1 MNPTSGHPSDR
12 IPGSPTDIRRP
23 DRASGFPPRLP
34 ILLMS
39 VLFLLSACRRS
50 DPPAVGDPATDTGL
64 DPAVRAHIGSW
75 VAAAKAQPGD
85 ATVRARLGIAL
96 AANGLWKEAR
106 SAFQATAVLDPDEPL
121 APMYAAAALQEL
133 SDGPGSLREFKELT
147 QRFPGFAPIWYRVGE
162 ASLRAGELQPAEQAF
177 TTLTRLAPKESRGA
191 LGLAEV
197 YFRRGES
204 AQALPL
210 AEQALR
216 LDPGSKPAFYLLG
229 QILRSLGRTN
239 EARVAIAAGTGE
251 GRQPMSDPWAETA
264 PEEVRLLPGVFQQA
278 EAMSALGRPEGAVA
292 LLERIRPFHPHH
304 PGLLNQLGVA
314 LNRCGQPQKTLAL
327 LDPLSAA
334 DPKAAAL
341 RITRSHAHAQLGNQ
355 EAAISEAREAIQLA
369 PRLAQ
374 SHLALANAYLAAEQD
389 PEALLALEEAS
400 RCDPANAEILL
411 EAATIR
417 WRNLHEGG
425 AALALLNKALEI
437 QPALVPAL
445 RLSTEIQ
452 AATGDSE
459 GSQRTMVVLRWL
471 TSRSGERAP

>member
-12 IPGSPTDIRRP
+12 ITGSHTDIRRC
-23 DRASGFPPRLP
+23 DRTSGFHPGLP
-34 ILLMS
+34 ILLVS
-39 VLFLLSACRRS
+39 VLFFLSACRRPE
-50 DPPAVGDPATDTGL
+50 PPAVGDPATDTGL

-75 VAAAKAQPGD
+75 VAAAKAQPSD
-85 ATVRARLGIAL
+85 ATVRAHLGIAL

-133 SDGPGSLREFKELT
+133 SDGPGSLQEFKELA

-162 ASLRAGELQPAEQAF
+162 ASLRSGELQAADQAF
-177 TTLTRLAPKESRGA
+177 ATLIRLAPKESRGA

-197 YFRRGES
+197 HFRRGES

-210 AEQALR
+210 AEHALR

-229 QILRSLGRTN
+229 QTLRSLGQTN

-355 EAAISEAREAIQLA
+355 EAALSEAREAIHLA

-374 SHLALANAYLAAEQD
+374 SHLALANAHLTAEND
-389 PEALLALEEAS
+389 AEALLALDEAS

-425 AALALLNKALEI
+425 AAMALLNKALEI
-437 QPALVPAL
+437 HPALVPAL
-445 RLSTEIQ
+445 RLLVEIQ

-459 GSQRTMVVLRWL
+459 GSQRTQGVLRWL

>member
-12 IPGSPTDIRRP
+12 ITGSPTDIRRS
-23 DRASGFPPRLP
+23 DRTSGFHPRLT
-34 ILLMS
+34 ILLVS
-39 VLFLLSACRRS
+39 VLFFLSACRRPE
-50 DPPAVGDPATDTGL
+50 PPAVGDPATDTGL
-64 DPAVRAHIGSW
+64 DPAVRAHIRNW
-75 VAAAKAQPGD
+75 VAAAKTQPGD

-121 APMYAAAALQEL
+121 APMYAATALQEL
-133 SDGPGSLREFKELT
+133 SDGPGSLQEFKQLA

-162 ASLRAGELQPAEQAF
+162 ASLRAGELQAADQAF
-177 TTLTRLAPKESRGA
+177 ATLIRLAPKESRGA

-197 YFRRGES
+197 HFRRGES

-229 QILRSLGRTN
+229 QTLRSLGQTN

-292 LLERIRPFHPHH
+292 LLERIRPFHPDH

-334 DPKAAAL
+334 DPKEAAL
-341 RITRSHAHAQLGNQ
+341 
-355 EAAISEAREAIQLA
+355 SEAREAIHLA

-374 SHLALANAYLAAEQD
+374 SHLALANAHLIAEND
-389 PEALLALEEAS
+389 TEALLALDEAS

-425 AALALLNKALEI
+425 AAMALLNKALEI
-437 QPALVPAL
+437 HPALVPAL
-445 RLSTEIQ
+445 RLSADIQ

-459 GSQRTMVVLRWL
+459 GSQRTQGVLRWL
-471 TSRSGERAP
+471 TSRSGERGP

>member
-1 MNPTSGHPSDR
+1 
-12 IPGSPTDIRRP
+12 
-23 DRASGFPPRLP
+23 
-34 ILLMS
+34 
-39 VLFLLSACRRS
+39 
-50 DPPAVGDPATDTGL
+50 
-64 DPAVRAHIGSW
+64 
-75 VAAAKAQPGD
+75 
-85 ATVRARLGIAL
+85 
-96 AANGLWKEAR
+96 
-106 SAFQATAVLDPDEPL
+106 
-121 APMYAAAALQEL
+121 MYAAAALQEL
-133 SDGPGSLREFKELT
+133 SDGPGSLREFKELA

-162 ASLRAGELQPAEQAF
+162 ASLRAGELKPAEQAF
-177 TTLTRLAPKESRGA
+177 ATLTRLAPKESRGA

-292 LLERIRPFHPHH
+292 LLERIRPFHP

-374 SHLALANAYLAAEQD
+374 SHLALANAHLAAEQD

-445 RLSTEIQ
+445 RLSAEIQ

-471 TSRSGERAP
+471 TTRSGERAP

>member
-1 MNPTSGHPSDR
+1 MNPISGHPFDR
-12 IPGSPTDIRRP
+12 ITGSATDTRSPDPNPWFRPG
-23 DRASGFPPRLP
+23 FP
-34 ILLMS
+34 ILLVS
-39 VLFLLSACRRS
+39 VLFLLSACRRP
-50 DPPAVGDPATDTGL
+50 DPPAVGDPTADPGL
-64 DPAVRAHIGSW
+64 DPAVRAHIQTW
-75 VAAAKAQPGD
+75 VSKARAQPGD
-85 ATVRARLGIAL
+85 ATTRANLGIAL

-106 SAFQATAVLDPDEPL
+106 STFEATAVLDPDEPL

-133 SDGPGSLREFKELT
+133 SDGPGSLREFRELA
-147 QRFPGFAPIWYRVGE
+147 QRFPGFAPVWYRVGE

-177 TTLTRLAPKESRGA
+177 ATLVRLAPKESRGA

-197 YFRRGES
+197 NFRRGAI

-210 AEQALR
+210 AEQALQ

-251 GRQPMSDPWAETA
+251 ARQPMSDPWAETA
-264 PEEVRLLPGVFQQA
+264 PEQVRLLPGVFQQA

-292 LLERIRPFHPHH
+292 LLERIRPFHPDH

-314 LNRCGQPQKTLAL
+314 LNRCGQPQKAL
-327 LDPLSAA
+327 DLLNPLTTA
-334 DPKAAAL
+334 DPKAVAL
-341 RITRSHAHAQLGNQ
+341 HITRSHAHAQLGNR
-355 EAAISEAREAIQLA
+355 EAALSEAREAIHLA
-369 PRLAQ
+369 PRLSQ
-374 SHLALANAYLAAEQD
+374 SHLALANAHLAAEQD
-389 PEALLALEEAS
+389 TEALLALEEAS

-417 WRNLHEGG
+417 WRNLQEGSP
-425 AALALLNKALEI
+425 AKALLTQALEI

-445 RLSTEIQ
+445 RLLAEIQ

-459 GSQRTMVVLRWL
+459 GSLRTSGVLRWL
-471 TSRSGERAP
+471 AARGGEHPR

>member
-1 MNPTSGHPSDR
+1 MNPISGQPLDR
-12 IPGSPTDIRRP
+12 IPGSPTDTRSPNLNPGFRP
-23 DRASGFPPRLP
+23 GFT
-34 ILLMS
+34 ILLVS
-39 VLFLLSACRRS
+39 VLLLLSACRRA
-50 DPPAVGDPATDTGL
+50 DPPAVGDPASDPGL
-64 DPAVRAHIGSW
+64 DPAVRAHIQRL
-75 VAAAKAQPGD
+75 VAAAKAQPRD
-85 ATVRARLGIAL
+85 ATVRAHLGIAL

-106 SAFQATAVLDPDEPL
+106 SSFQATAVLDPDEPL

-133 SDGPGSLREFKELT
+133 SDGPGSLREFRELA

-177 TTLTRLAPKESRGA
+177 ANLRQLAPKESRGA
-191 LGLAEV
+191 LGLAEIH
-197 YFRRGES
+197 FRRGE
-204 AQALPL
+204 ANQALPL

-239 EARVAIAAGTGE
+239 EARLAIAAGTGE
-251 GRQPMSDPWAETA
+251 ARQPMPDPWAEGA
-264 PEEVRLLPGVFQQA
+264 PEQVRLLPGVFQQA
-278 EAMSALGRPEGAVA
+278 EALSALGRPEGAVA
-292 LLERIRPFHPHH
+292 LLERIRPFHPNH

-314 LNRCGQPQKTLAL
+314 LNRSGQPQKTLAL
-327 LDPLSAA
+327 LDPLSTA

-355 EAAISEAREAIQLA
+355 EAALSEAREAIHLA

-374 SHLALANAYLAAEQD
+374 SHLALANAHLAAEHD
-389 PEALLALEEAS
+389 SEALLALEEAS

-417 WRNLHEGG
+417 WRNLHEG
-425 AALALLNKALEI
+425 APAMALLNKALEI

-445 RLSTEIQ
+445 RLLAEIQ
-452 AATGDSE
+452 AATGDSK
-459 GSQRTMVVLRWL
+459 GSQRSMDVLRWL
-471 TSRSGERAP
+471 AAQSGERTP

>member
-1 MNPTSGHPSDR
+1 
-12 IPGSPTDIRRP
+12 
-23 DRASGFPPRLP
+23 
-34 ILLMS
+34 
-39 VLFLLSACRRS
+39 
-50 DPPAVGDPATDTGL
+50 
-64 DPAVRAHIGSW
+64 
-75 VAAAKAQPGD
+75 
-85 ATVRARLGIAL
+85 
-96 AANGLWKEAR
+96 
-106 SAFQATAVLDPDEPL
+106 
-121 APMYAAAALQEL
+121 MYAATALQEL
-133 SDGPGSLREFKELT
+133 SDGPGSLQEFKQLA

-177 TTLTRLAPKESRGA
+177 TTLNRLAPKESRGA

-374 SHLALANAYLAAEQD
+374 SHLALANAHLAAEQD

-445 RLSTEIQ
+445 RLSAEIQ

-471 TSRSGERAP
+471 TTRSGERAP

>member
-12 IPGSPTDIRRP
+12 IPGSHTDIRRS
-23 DRASGFPPRLP
+23 DRIPRLRPWLP
-34 ILLMS
+34 ILLVS
-39 VLFLLSACRRS
+39 VLFFLSACRRPE
-50 DPPAVGDPATDTGL
+50 PPAVGDPTTDAGL

-85 ATVRARLGIAL
+85 ATVRAHLGIAL

-106 SAFQATAVLDPDEPL
+106 STFQATAVLDPDEPL

-133 SDGPGSLREFKELT
+133 SDGPGSLREFTEIA

-162 ASLRAGELQPAEQAF
+162 ASLRAGELKQAEQAF
-177 TTLTRLAPKESRGA
+177 ATLTRLAPKESRGA

-197 YFRRGES
+197 HFRRGES

-229 QILRSLGRTN
+229 QILRSLGQTN

-292 LLERIRPFHPHH
+292 LLERVRPFHPHH

-334 DPKAAAL
+334 DPKSATL
-341 RITRSHAHAQLGNQ
+341 RITRSHAYAQLGNR
-355 EAAISEAREAIQLA
+355 EAALSEAREAIHLA
-369 PRLAQ
+369 PLLAQ
-374 SHLALANAYLAAEQD
+374 SHLALANAHLAAEND
-389 PEALLALEEAS
+389 AEALLALDEAS

-425 AALALLNKALEI
+425 PATALLGKALEI
-437 QPALVPAL
+437 HPALVPAL
-445 RLSTEIQ
+445 RLLAEIQ

-459 GSQRTMVVLRWL
+459 GSLRTLGTLRWL
-471 TSRSGERAP
+471 TPRSGERTP